1 MEEPV
6 TISRGSLRR
15 VQRLAYRVAR
25 DRVCVAALEDKL
37 PLLDGAWLLLL
48 DISEQAAWV
57 NLYSYY
63 GAFAGFF
70 CYAIQVMF
78 CCVQHAC
85 GQRHMASNTASP
97 KRVRHRSVVDDSG
110 RVTLFLPKHRA
121 AVSRIYELSDSTWA
135 CR

>member
-6 TISRGSLRR
+6 TIERGNLRC

-57 NLYSYY
+57 KVYSYY

-70 CYAIQVMF
+70 C
-78 CCVQHAC
+78 HAYRSC
-85 GQRHMASNTASP
+85 SAAFNMLVVNAMASNTASP
-97 KRVRHRSVVDDSG
+97 KRVRHRSVVDDPG
-110 RVTLFLPKHRA
+110 RVPLFLPKHRA
-121 AVSRIYELSDSTWA
+121 AVSGIYELSDSRWA